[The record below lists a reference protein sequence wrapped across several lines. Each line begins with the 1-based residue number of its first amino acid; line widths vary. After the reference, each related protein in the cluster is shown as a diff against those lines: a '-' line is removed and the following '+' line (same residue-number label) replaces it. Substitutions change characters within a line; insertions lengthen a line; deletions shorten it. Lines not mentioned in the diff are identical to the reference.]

1 MTPAP
6 APEPGRTLFD
16 GRARAR
22 PENTLV
28 AVLEGRPAGLVA
40 MVAPTPLASNRHV
53 LEICLL
59 AVEPAEQGH
68 GIGRALVEA
77 AIAEARARGA
87 RRLTLRVLETN
98 SRARLLYE
106 AAGFEVEG
114 VLRDEF
120 LLAGRYVD
128 DLLMARDLTRD

>member
-1 MTPAP
+1 M
-6 APEPGRTLFD
+6 FD

-40 MVAPTPLASNRHV
+40 IVAPTPLASNRHV

-59 AVEPAEQGH
+59 AVEPARRGQ

-114 VLRDEF
+114 VLRGEF